1 MDRLI
6 DDSRSD
12 VAPSGRPARCSGIN
26 PPRWVAR
33 MFGGGAARRPATLLS
48 SATSGV
54 EEAAAVAARGI
65 AAGTSSSGESV
76 FSVADFSDAEAYR
89 PGHPHRA
96 NAPPPAAADGT
107 GRVALHAG
115 RAVAT
120 SAAHEARSRRRRR
133 TSSRGLRGGGGGA
146 VAGAAGAGGGSR
158 RGRRSAPRWP
168 ARGGRL
174 PRIDRRGSS
183 SRRRG
188 SCDVL
193 SGAVVTL
200 KTHGNSSRS

>member
-1 MDRLI
+1 MFE
-6 DDSRSD
+6 
-12 VAPSGRPARCSGIN
+12 IN

-33 MFGGGAARRPATLLS
+33 MFGGGAARRDSSNLLS

-54 EEAAAVAARGI
+54 EEAAAVAAREI
-65 AAGTSSSGESV
+65 AAGTSSRGESM
-76 FSVADFSDAEAYR
+76 FSVADISDAEAYR

-96 NAPPPAAADGT
+96 TRRRRRRRT
-107 GRVALHAG
+107 GRGASRSTRGG
-115 RAVAT
+115 RSRRART
-120 SAAHEARSRRRRR
+120 RARSRRRRR
-133 TSSRGLRGGGGGA
+133 RTSGRVRGAAAARRGGGRGRGR
-146 VAGAAGAGGGSR
+146 SR

-168 ARGGRL
+168 ARGGRC

-200 KTHGNSSRS
+200 KRTETRRVPKFGRPPRLTIVNLEL